1 MGLAAS
7 QARLMMLVARK
18 SDLEY
23 QLQLINNQRMQL
35 ANMVGGLSNEMAKN
49 FDQGANDNVN
59 KGLQARI
66 LSIQQ
71 IDKVFEMQAQRINTQ
86 HEAVQ
91 TEIGAVQKVIQK
103 NIQMSFKLMG

>member
-1 MGLAAS
+1 MGLGAS
-7 QARLMMLVARK
+7 QARLLMLVARK

-23 QLQLINNQRMQL
+23 QLQTINQQRTQI
-35 ANMVGGLSNEMAKN
+35 ANMIGGLSMTAAASADNPNSPQAK
-49 FDQGANDNVN
+49 GA
-59 KGLQARI
+59 QMRI
-66 LSIQQ
+66 LGIQQ
-71 IDKVFEMQAQRINTQ
+71 IDKVLEMQAQRINTQ

>member
-23 QLQLINNQRMQL
+23 QLQAINNQRMHL
-35 ANMVGGLSNEMAKN
+35 ANLVGNLSMQMANN
-49 FDQGANDNVN
+49 FDTGSTSAQNQAN
-59 KGLQARI
+59 QAK
-66 LSIQQ
+66 LLGIQQ

-91 TEIGAVQKVIQK
+91 TEIAAVQKVIQR